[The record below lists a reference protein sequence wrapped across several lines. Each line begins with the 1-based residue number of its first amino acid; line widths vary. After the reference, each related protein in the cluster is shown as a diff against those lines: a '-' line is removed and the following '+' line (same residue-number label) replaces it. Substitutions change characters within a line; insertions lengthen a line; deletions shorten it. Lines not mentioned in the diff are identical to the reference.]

1 MNYKDNYSQRKREIA
16 VDVAKHHFYKHKNFV
31 RSFGFNTDEEIPIH
45 TFMKFPR
52 VIRKMPDFMYVDQGK
67 FYFSEVKG
75 CHDILRLKIEDI
87 KDYYWWHVNVK
98 EATVMLF
105 IYSTKL
111 DKFIEISLEHVCDLI
126 KKNKEVYKFK
136 KYPDNNKKYVEIPIE
151 DIFV

>member
-31 RSFGFNTDEEIPIH
+31 RSFGFNTDEAIPIH

-87 KDYYWWHVNVK
+87 KDYY
-98 EATVMLF
+98 
-105 IYSTKL
+105 
-111 DKFIEISLEHVCDLI
+111 
-126 KKNKEVYKFK
+126 
-136 KYPDNNKKYVEIPIE
+136 
-151 DIFV
+151 